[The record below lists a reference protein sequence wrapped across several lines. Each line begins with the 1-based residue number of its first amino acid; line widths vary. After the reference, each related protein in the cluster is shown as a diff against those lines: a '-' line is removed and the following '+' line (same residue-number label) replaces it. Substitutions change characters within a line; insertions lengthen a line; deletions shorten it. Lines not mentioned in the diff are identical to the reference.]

1 MSAAHCEHKTFE
13 TKHHALSPYNDVYQL
28 FLSQTRKR
36 KREAGSS
43 KEGAL
48 SGASEGA
55 GPAAICAANF
65 QPLYLRE
72 KKLLLVYAA
81 QAVVLCYGSSWQ
93 RQDGHSSGA

>member
-1 MSAAHCEHKTFE
+1 M
-13 TKHHALSPYNDVYQL
+13 
-28 FLSQTRKR
+28 
-36 KREAGSS
+36 
-43 KEGAL
+43 L